1 MTNKQEESKSLLN
14 TFPISTTTTANT
26 TAVAGGN
33 NGISSPPLLI
43 PESKLMMIQ
52 AQFGLEG
59 LSCSSCSN
67 SVLEA
72 VRHLANE
79 LLSEEN
85 IVMDPNSIRV
95 ALFPDAKLDVIV
107 SCSAEK
113 MNGVLAKIIDCIE
126 DIGFE
131 AELRSKKEI
140 HNQDNDEEQLK
151 EEEIEM
157 RTVLIKVEQN
167 AKLLFE
173 FYNTILVESNVIDHL
188 QWHRSDKMVDNDDC
202 DTFELSYRPSVI
214 GIRDIIDRGKYSKE
228 IQEVG
233 GCGKMEVTDANSY
246 HLMMEKTEQ
255 RRRQEILNWRNGEF
269 SVIFMDVFMSFV
281 QFAILPSIPS
291 TNIIWILLPC

>member
-1 MTNKQEESKSLLN
+1 MTNKQEESKNLWN
-14 TFPISTTTTANT
+14 TFPISTRTTATTTTTA
-26 TAVAGGN
+26 AVAGGGN
-33 NGISSPPLLI
+33 HGISPPSLLI
-43 PESKLMMIQ
+43 PESKLMTIQ

-59 LSCSSCSN
+59 LTCSSCSN

-107 SCSAEK
+107 SCSPEK
-113 MNGVLAKIIDCIE
+113 MNGVMAKIVDCIE

-140 HNQDNDEEQLK
+140 RNSDNDEEQMN

-173 FYNTILVESNVIDHL
+173 FYNTILVESNDIEHL
-188 QWHRSDKMVDNDDC
+188 QWHRSDKMVDNEGY
-202 DTFELSYRPSVI
+202 DTFELSYRPSVT

-228 IQEVG
+228 IQEHG

-269 SVIFMDVFMSFV
+269 SVIFRHIFKYVVGAVCNSF
-281 QFAILPSIPS
+281 IP
-291 TNIIWILLPC
+291 PKY

>member
-1 MTNKQEESKSLLN
+1 MTNNQQESKSLLS
-14 TFPISTTTTANT
+14 TFPISTTTTTT
-26 TAVAGGN
+26 TATTDVAGGN
-33 NGISSPPLLI
+33 NGISPPPLLI
-43 PESKLMMIQ
+43 PESKLMTIQ

-67 SVLEA
+67 SVLEG

-113 MNGVLAKIIDCIE
+113 LNGVLAKIIDCIE

-173 FYNTILVESNVIDHL
+173 FYNSILVESNVIEHL
-188 QWHRSDKMVDNDDC
+188 QWHRSDKIDNDDC

-214 GIRDIIDRGKYSKE
+214 GIRDIIDRGQYSKE

-269 SVIFMDVFMSFV
+269 SVIYIFMSCV
-281 QFAILPSIPS
+281 QVAIPS
-291 TNIIWILLPC
+291 FHLKY